1 MNTNR
6 HDEFFQDVEETLVS
20 PDEVGKGLI
29 QTEQVAILRRVV
41 PKPQFTEYATTLT
54 SRLLETQ
61 SSLEAFVRIRNV
73 IEILEVAC
81 AHIKEH
87 AIVDVQDSNCEV
99 FGARVQLKQLPRKFE
114 YNDRLVAQLEAKKSE
129 IEAQLKTRKKFLES
143 ITEPLRDEA
152 GEQIVPA
159 KFISGGVTLQV
170 SF

>member
-1 MNTNR
+1 MNTT
-6 HDEFFQDVEETLVS
+6 HTDEFFPTVEE
-20 PDEVGKGLI
+20 ELI

-41 PKPQFTEYATTLT
+41 TKPHFGEYATTLT
-54 SRLLETQ
+54 GGLLEEQ

-81 AHIKEH
+81 AQIKEH

-99 FGARVQLKQLPRKFE
+99 FGPRVQLKQLPRKFE
-114 YNDRLVAQLEAKKSE
+114 YNDKLVATLEAKKAD
-129 IEAQLKTRKKFLES
+129 IEGQLKARKKFLES
-143 ITEPLRDEA
+143 ITEPLRDES
-152 GEQIVPA
+152 GEPIHPA